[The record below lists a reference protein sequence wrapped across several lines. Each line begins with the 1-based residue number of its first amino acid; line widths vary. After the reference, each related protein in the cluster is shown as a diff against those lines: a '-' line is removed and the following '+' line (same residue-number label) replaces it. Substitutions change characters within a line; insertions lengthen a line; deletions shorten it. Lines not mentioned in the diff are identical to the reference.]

1 MADVELSRAMLAN
14 MANVTGQGYNQA
26 YQQYGVYG
34 LQAQI
39 LYVQNNL
46 RYWRGEEA
54 RTVKLELKKAAKML
68 ESL

>member
-1 MADVELSRAMLAN
+1 MENTD
-14 MANVTGQGYNQA
+14 GQA